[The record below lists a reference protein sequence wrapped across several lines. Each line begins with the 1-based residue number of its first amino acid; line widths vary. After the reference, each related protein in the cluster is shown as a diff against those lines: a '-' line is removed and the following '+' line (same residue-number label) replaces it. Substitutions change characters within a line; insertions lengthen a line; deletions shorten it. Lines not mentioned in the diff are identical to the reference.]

1 MEIAPALRWDLGAYY
16 AGLDDPRLD
25 TDLQRVADTARALR
39 ERFAGRMADLS
50 AAEVAGAIAEFEAH
64 AADMA
69 RLEDFAFLSVCTD
82 AEDAAA
88 KAFQSRAQANNAA
101 ARGEVQ
107 FFTLEL
113 QALPSERFQ
122 ALLEA
127 PALAPYRHYLGRLHR
142 QATHVLSEAE
152 ERMAALKDVNGVQ
165 AWRKLYNELTA
176 SAKVRLELPGGTQ
189 EVTVAE
195 AGTLLSDPDRDRR
208 KAASEAMIAP
218 FIHHA
223 PALTAAFN
231 AVVDDLARMSAL
243 RGYDSVLAG
252 QLVEENLHP
261 GVLEAMMSAV
271 ESRYDLVHRY
281 FRFKAKSLGIPD
293 FAGYDLVAPYDG
305 KSRQVPFEE
314 GHRLVLDAFERFSP
328 AFAELAE
335 SFFTGGHIDPFPA
348 PRKWLGA
355 FCIWSRADLHP
366 YILLN
371 YTGQLHDVLTLAHEL
386 GHGVHFCL
394 LNESQ
399 TQFNV
404 RISAFNETPSTFAE
418 MLTFQRLLETQSDPA
433 VRRALLSSRI
443 EAAVTLIFMQV
454 QLTRW
459 EQSVHARRREG
470 LLSADELCEMWMHG
484 RERLFGPEVHLPDW
498 NRWGWLRHSQAINQ
512 PFYTYL
518 YPFGLLLVYALFQQY
533 KEEGPAFADRYLAM
547 LRSGV
552 SMPVSELLAQVGV
565 DIEDPAFWNRG
576 LDLLEAM
583 ITEFEELG
591 T

>member
-1 MEIAPALRWDLGAYY
+1 VTDEALRLRGRY
-16 AGLDDPRLD
+16 AG
-25 TDLQRVADTARALR
+25 RVA
-39 ERFAGRMADLS
+39 GLS
-50 AAEVAGAIAEFEAH
+50 ADEVATAIAQFEAH
-64 AADMA
+64 AATMS

-82 AEDAAA
+82 AENPAA
-88 KAFQSRAQANNAA
+88 KALQSRAQANNAA
-101 ARGEVQ
+101 ARGEVG
-107 FFTLEL
+107 FFALEL
-113 QALPSERFQ
+113 QALGTDAFKALGQ
-122 ALLEA
+122 AESLQ
-127 PALAPYRHYLGRLHR
+127 PYRHYMARLHR
-142 QATHVLSEAE
+142 QASHVLSEAE
-152 ERMAALKDVNGVQ
+152 ERMAAIKDVNGVQ

-176 SAKVRLELPGGTQ
+176 SAKVRLDWPGGTQ

-195 AGTLLSDPDRDRR
+195 ASSLLSDPDRDRR

-223 PALTAAFN
+223 PSLTAAFN
-231 AVVDDLARMSAL
+231 AIVDDLARMSAQ
-243 RGYDSVLAG
+243 RGYASVLDA
-252 QLVEENLHP
+252 QLVEENLDAS
-261 GVLEAMMSAV
+261 VLEAMMTAV

-281 FRFKAKSLGIPD
+281 FRFKARALDITD

-314 GHRLVLDAFERFSP
+314 GRRLVLDAFSRFSP
-328 AFAELAE
+328 ELEHLAE
-335 SFFTGGHIDPFPA
+335 SFFSGGYIDPFPA
-348 PRKWLGA
+348 NGKWLGA

-386 GHGVHFCL
+386 GHGAHFCL
-394 LNESQ
+394 LNETQ

-418 MLTFQRLLETQSDPA
+418 MLTFHRLLETESDPG

-443 EAAVTLIFMQV
+443 EAAVSLIFMQV

-459 EQSVHARRREG
+459 EQAVHQKRREG
-470 LLSADELCEMWMHG
+470 LLSADELCEMWMSG
-484 RERLFGPEVHLPDW
+484 RDRLFGPEVHLPDW

-518 YPFGLLLVYALFQQY
+518 YPFGQLLVYALFQQY
-533 KEEGPAFADRYLAM
+533 KEEGEAFADRYLSM

-552 SMPVSELLAQVGV
+552 SMPVHELLAQVGV
-565 DIEDPAFWNRG
+565 DIHDPAFWMRG
-576 LDLLEAM
+576 LDLLEGM
-583 ITEFEELG
+583 IAEFEELG
-591 T
+591 AD